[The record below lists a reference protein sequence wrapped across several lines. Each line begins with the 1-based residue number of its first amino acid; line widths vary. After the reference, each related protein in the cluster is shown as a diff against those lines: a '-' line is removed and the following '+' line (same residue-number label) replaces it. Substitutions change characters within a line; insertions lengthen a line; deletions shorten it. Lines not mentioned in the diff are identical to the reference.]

1 MTIKQRA
8 DPGPLVLLRAAGLV
22 AVATGAAGSL
32 GFMLMAGHPPW
43 FLRVL
48 FAIWVLSPLVALVA
62 AHAAS
67 ARWSR
72 LTRTTLYSLMLAVT
86 VVSLGIYGTVALSP
100 PRPQEAFVFVVVP
113 PASWLL
119 IAVALALTAR
129 LSRPPGC

>member
-1 MTIKQRA
+1 MTINQRA
-8 DPGPLVLLRAAGLV
+8 DSGLLALLRAAALV

-32 GFMLMAGHPPW
+32 GFMLMAGHPPL

-48 FAIWVLSPLVALVA
+48 FAIWVLSPFAVLVA

-72 LTRTTLYSLMLAVT
+72 PTCTTLYSLMFAVT
-86 VVSLGIYGTVALSP
+86 LVSLGIYGTVALSP

-119 IAVALALTAR
+119 TAVALPLAAR
-129 LSRPPGC
+129 LSRRPGC